1 MMITEIIIKDVPVR
15 FHPVEAPITMIAD
28 IPSISQPDK
37 LYFRVCNGPYL
48 WPEIKEDQ
56 LVWQIPQHERR
67 LWQSGESVVFG
78 HWTDST
84 LELDLSIEQQT
95 SIQKYFF

>member
-1 MMITEIIIKDVPVR
+1 MMITEITIKDVPVR
-15 FHPVEAPITMIAD
+15 FHAVEAPITMIAD
-28 IPSISQPDK
+28 IPDIPEPEK

-48 WPEIKEDQ
+48 WPELEQDR
-56 LVWQIPQHERR
+56 LVWRIAQHERR

-84 LELDLSIEQQT
+84 VEIDLSIEQRT
-95 SIQKYFF
+95 SIQTYFL